1 MLSGMAVNLVK
12 ASLRSERDPWL
23 ISTEIPEH
31 LLKLSPKA
39 SNMAQWT
46 KAIAAKLD
54 EQKLRPG
61 AIHIVG
67 CEDWLPEVVF

>member
-12 ASLRSERDPWL
+12 ASLRSDRDPRL
-23 ISTEIPEH
+23 TSMEIPEH
-31 LLKLSPKA
+31 LLKTQSQA

-46 KAIAAKLD
+46 KVIAAKLD
-54 EQKLRPG
+54 EQNLRLG

-67 CEDWLPEVVF
+67 